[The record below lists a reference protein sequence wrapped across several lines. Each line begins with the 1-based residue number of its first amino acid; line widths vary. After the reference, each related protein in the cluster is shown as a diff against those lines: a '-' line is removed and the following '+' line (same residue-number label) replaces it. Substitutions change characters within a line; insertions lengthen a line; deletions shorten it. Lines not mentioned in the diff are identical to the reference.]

1 MFLVFGNAIV
11 IKKQNKLI
19 QPIYLASGGRWILNS
34 NSGMIGIE
42 AKQIKLKSRMRHFFV
57 NNTFLMYDKIN
68 RPRRGDG
75 VGGDREGGVVE

>member
-1 MFLVFGNAIV
+1 M
-11 IKKQNKLI
+11 
-19 QPIYLASGGRWILNS
+19 
-34 NSGMIGIE
+34 MGIE
-42 AKQIKLKSRMRHFFV
+42 AKQIKLKSRMRRSV